1 VPPVDRALARL
12 RACARP
18 DQLEGMARF
27 GIVGPR
33 RLGVSVPELRRIGR
47 ELGRDHPLALA
58 LWRTGIPDARI
69 LASLVGDPEQL
80 TAAQMDA
87 WAGGFRS
94 WDVCDQVCMNLFDR
108 SPLAWGKV
116 REWARSEEEFVK
128 RAAFA
133 LTASLASHDR
143 VSDDARFE
151 RLLPLIARAAT
162 DERNFVKKA
171 VNWALRG
178 IGKRSRRLNRAAVAA
193 AREIRLLD
201 SRSARWIAAD
211 ALRELTGEAVQ
222 GRLRARAAAARR
234 GPRPPAPRG

>member
-1 VPPVDRALARL
+1 MPPVDRALARL

-33 RLGVSVPELRRIGR
+33 RLGVSVPDLRRIAR
-47 ELGRDHPLALA
+47 ELGRDHRLALE
-58 LWRTGIPDARI
+58 LWKTGVPDARI
-69 LASLVGDPEQL
+69 LAGLVGDPGRL
-80 TAAQMDA
+80 TSAQMDA

-108 SPLAWGKV
+108 SPLAWSKV
-116 REWARSEEEFVK
+116 REWARREEEFVK

-143 VSDDARFE
+143 ASADAKFE

-178 IGKRSRRLNRAAVAA
+178 IGKRNLRLNRAAVAA

-201 SRSARWIAAD
+201 SKSARWIAAD

-222 GRLRARAAAARR
+222 GRLR
-234 GPRPPAPRG
+234 GRPPARRVGGP